1 MCPWPSRPASS
12 PTGAGRPGSP
22 LIKKGPLMADERSAR
37 EPLTPCSGRNKD
49 GSACRARAQR
59 GSPFCLAHDPRRVTD
74 LAAWRKQ
81 GGKASSN
88 ASRARKQLAGD
99 VQDMAGVKARLMV
112 ALAQVESGQMDPGP
126 ANAMANLARAI
137 ATISGVADFELH
149 LADLRHQIAVLTD
162 QRGA

>member
-1 MCPWPSRPASS
+1 
-12 PTGAGRPGSP
+12 
-22 LIKKGPLMADERSAR
+22 MADDRSAGA
-37 EPLTPCSGRNKD
+37 PLTPCSGRNKD

-59 GSPFCLAHDPRRVTD
+59 GSPYCLAHDPQRVTD

-99 VQDMAGVKARLMV
+99 VRDMAGVKARLMV